1 MYNVFICIL
10 QQNQLKKFMVKIDE
24 NNLAMILARQKLD
37 IKYKKNLSIVYNN
50 NYEEYISETFTERGQ
65 KEFNESYLYY
75 KKLIL
80 NNKQ

>member
-1 MYNVFICIL
+1 
-10 QQNQLKKFMVKIDE
+10 MVKIDE
-24 NNLAMILARQKLD
+24 NNLAVILARQKLD
-37 IKYKKNLSIVYNN
+37 IKYRKTPSIIYNN

-80 NNKQ
+80 KNKQ